1 MDDYNIWTSMDIN
14 EVNISHLLC
23 VKYPKDEKWKQ
34 ILEKLKEENLECRV
48 IEKGRFEG
56 VWVSLEIAR
65 KIALRHG
72 IYEDVKFML
81 EPENTSPDQSTKHS
95 RIDNACEVGY
105 KSKVNLRSDAIRDLL
120 ESQELLFQGP
130 VI

>member
-14 EVNISHLLC
+14 EVNVSHLLC

-56 VWVSLEIAR
+56 V
-65 KIALRHG
+65 
-72 IYEDVKFML
+72 
-81 EPENTSPDQSTKHS
+81 
-95 RIDNACEVGY
+95 
-105 KSKVNLRSDAIRDLL
+105 
-120 ESQELLFQGP
+120 
-130 VI
+130 